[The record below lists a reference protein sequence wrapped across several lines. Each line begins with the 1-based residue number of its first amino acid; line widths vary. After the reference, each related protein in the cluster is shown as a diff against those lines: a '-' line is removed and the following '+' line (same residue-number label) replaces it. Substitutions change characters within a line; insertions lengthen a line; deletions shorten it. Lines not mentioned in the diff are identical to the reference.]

1 MVCGVIKM
9 LEVKKVVCQIC
20 VGKFNAIKY
29 ELDKTGSV
37 IEKDCNEVTVTI
49 DREYFNFEADNGKR
63 VYSIK
68 TSEIL
73 DFILSNIEGEVK

>member
-1 MVCGVIKM
+1 M
-9 LEVKKVVCQIC
+9 LEVKRVVYSIC
-20 VGKFNAIKY
+20 VGKFNALKY
-29 ELDKTGSV
+29 ELDENGSV
-37 IEKDCNEVTVTI
+37 IKEDCNEVTVTI
-49 DREYFNFEADNGKR
+49 DREYFNFEADNGKT